1 MAGLS
6 GIAAP
11 ALAQSQSQQSQ
22 EDLFA
27 PAPPPSRPGY
37 PPAASPTPPPPPS
50 SASLPPGEPNVGPGE
65 KDVSL
70 GDRVKS
76 VQRKPF
82 TKAHRFAVTGF
93 GSASI
98 NDAFYQK
105 WGGGGGLAY
114 SFADPFA
121 LSLHYAYFYTQT
133 TSNVHTAKEV
143 LSSQM
148 YATKLKSIAAA
159 DFQLTPIYG
168 KFSLANKIV
177 YYDFYLFA
185 GFGAAQATQ
194 NWQPESE
201 VGLGQRIFANDYLS
215 FGWEGSFV
223 FYADSAAGGP
233 TVLQHSLLLS
243 AVVSFWF
250 PGPPGEPL

>member
-1 MAGLS
+1 MTG
-6 GIAAP
+6 
-11 ALAQSQSQQSQ
+11 
-22 EDLFA
+22 FA
-27 PAPPPSRPGY
+27 
-37 PPAASPTPPPPPS
+37 
-50 SASLPPGEPNVGPGE
+50 SASV
-65 KDVSL
+65 
-70 GDRVKS
+70 
-76 VQRKPF
+76 
-82 TKAHRFAVTGF
+82 
-93 GSASI
+93 

-105 WGGGGGLAY
+105 WGGGAELAY

-121 LSLHYAYFYTQT
+121 VALHYAYFYTQT
-133 TSNVHTAKEV
+133 TENVHIAKQT

-148 YATKLKSIAAA
+148 YVTKLKAIAAA

-177 YYDFYLFA
+177 YYDLYVFA

-194 NWQPESE
+194 TWQPASE

-215 FGWEGSFV
+215 FGVEAAFV
-223 FYADSAAGGP
+223 FYADAAPGGP

-250 PGPPGEPL
+250 PGPPGEPQ